1 MENKN
6 INTNTI
12 AAFNTICT
20 LETATD
26 TLEAISDYIY
36 RKLMV
41 AQECP
46 EDYNGETIALLT
58 DINNKVYRM
67 TERCKVELT
76 MTASVMG

>member
-6 INTNTI
+6 INTI
-12 AAFNTICT
+12 AAFNTIST

-36 RKLMV
+36 RKLMI

-67 TERCKVELT
+67 TERCKVELA
-76 MTASVMG
+76 MVASGD

>member
-1 MENKN
+1 MENK
-6 INTNTI
+6 NTNTI
-12 AAFNTICT
+12 AAFNAIST

-58 DINNKVYRM
+58 EINNKVYRM

-76 MTASVMG
+76 MVASGD